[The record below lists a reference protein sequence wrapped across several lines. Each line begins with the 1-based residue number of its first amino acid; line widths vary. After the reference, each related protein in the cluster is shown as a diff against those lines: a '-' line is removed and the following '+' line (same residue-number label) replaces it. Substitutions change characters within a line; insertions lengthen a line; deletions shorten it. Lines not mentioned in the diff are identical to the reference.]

1 MASGSSSGLTQAPPS
16 EGRSDSRPSL
26 LRKLPRNVWAVT
38 TTSLLTDASTET
50 ITGLLPFY
58 LAQTLGAS
66 PAAIGLVEGVADA
79 TASLVK
85 LASGWLSDRWRRRK
99 PLAVFGYGLSTGAKA
114 LLLAAGT
121 WPAVLAARFLER
133 GGKGIRTAPR
143 DALLADSVTAETR
156 GLSFGLH
163 RAGDTAGAVIGLSL
177 ALGVVLV
184 LGSAGA
190 PLSLPTF
197 QTAVVVSL
205 IPATLAVL
213 VLWAFAR
220 EIRPSESSAEA
231 GPVSIQSILTDRRF
245 RWFLAAVTLFALG
258 NSSDAFLLLRTGT
271 LGFTIPQSLALL
283 IALNVVHA
291 LLAAPLGALSDRIG
305 RRPVLLGGWGLY
317 AVVYLGLAAARAPWQ
332 VWVVIFGYGAYYA
345 ATEGVAKAFVADLV
359 PSEGRGRAYG
369 AYHGLIG
376 IAALPASLV
385 AGIVWQ
391 GVGPAGPFL
400 VGAFLALAAA
410 LVLWRLP
417 DSGSR

>member
-1 MASGSSSGLTQAPPS
+1 M
-16 EGRSDSRPSL
+16 
-26 LRKLPRNVWAVT
+26 WAVT

-114 LLLAAGT
+114 LLLSAAT
-121 WPAVLAARFLER
+121 WPGVLAARFLER

-177 ALGVVLV
+177 ALAVVLA
-184 LGSAGA
+184 LESAGA
-190 PLSLPTF
+190 PLGLPTF

-205 IPATLAVL
+205 VPATLAVL

-220 EIRPSESSAEA
+220 EIRPTDTRGEA
-231 GPVSIQSILTDRRF
+231 DRLSLRSILADRRF
-245 RWFLAAVTLFALG
+245 RWFLGAVTLFALG

-271 LGFTIPQSLALL
+271 LGFTIPQSLVLL
-283 IALNVVHA
+283 IVLNIVHA
-291 LLAAPLGALSDRIG
+291 GLAVPLGALSDRVG

-317 AVVYLGLAAARAPWQ
+317 AVVYLGLAVAKAPWQ
-332 VWVVIFGYGAYYA
+332 VWVIILCYGAYYA

-359 PSEGRGRAYG
+359 ASQGRGRAYG

-376 IAALPASLV
+376 LAALPASLV
-385 AGIVWQ
+385 AGFLWQ
-391 GVGPAGPFL
+391 WIGPAGPFL
-400 VGAFLALAAA
+400 VGGALALAAA

-417 DSGSR
+417 SAVSG